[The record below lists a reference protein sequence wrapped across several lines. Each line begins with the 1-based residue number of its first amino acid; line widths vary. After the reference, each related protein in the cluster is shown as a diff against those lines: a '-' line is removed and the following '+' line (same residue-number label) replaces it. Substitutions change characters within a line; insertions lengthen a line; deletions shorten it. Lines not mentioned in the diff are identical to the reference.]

1 MKRVMSL
8 RVTVVTALPCCLSLS
23 LDFSEVLF
31 VMLWHASVI
40 YLLDGF
46 LCLRHLSSFLE
57 PVYFYCH
64 IGAILTWLMCHI
76 YAWQWYLQVSAG
88 SSAYIHRQCAALT
101 RPVDDGGCCLPKI
114 ARWASMQM
122 SWWLSDIC
130 GCLFTDLSKM
140 TCNGMCSV
148 CLFLSNLQLSSC
160 CHHWSVQTV
169 PPVLVVMLRVTLD
182 KLNER
187 NIIAVHSV
195 NPPSLSPVVV

>member
-31 VMLWHASVI
+31 VMLWHSSVI

-76 YAWQWYLQVSAG
+76 YTWQWRHWCHNGVLLSQDLLMTEVAVCQSWAT
-88 SSAYIHRQCAALT
+88 A
-101 RPVDDGGCCLPKI
+101 PKI